1 MKKLTGIVALAAASA
16 LVLAGCSTPA
26 EEEVVTEPDTTQTET
41 GSGSDA
47 GSVTTPV
54 EEELTGADLLRV
66 KPGRYSYSY
75 TYINDYNT
83 GTGFGGSGT
92 MVVGEN
98 GSCEFDM
105 GIVDFSEPIEDG
117 AILEITTMIARTVGM
132 KDATIYDMSEVDQNT
147 FTVETSEALVGSE
160 DIWNTTYNDQFLG
173 LGTNAVGDFA
183 GPCWFLA
190 LPDMLVEHP
199 TITDPEQEAWA
210 IDAAKIQA
218 FEEARLAETA
228 ELLFGLEDD
237 KDTLTAAWI
246 ESVGSLAS
254 FLGDPNS
261 VWVTKGSS
269 ENAMTPEDISIN
281 ISRMSQDGG
290 LGSISWSPEP
300 ADAEFPYS
308 VYLPTITTPYTI
320 GNRGQDLAAELRG

>member
-26 EEEVVTEPDTTQTET
+26 EEEVVSEPDTTQTDT
-41 GSGSDA
+41 GTDA
-47 GSVTTPV
+47 GDVTAPV
-54 EEELTGADLLRV
+54 EEELTGVDLLRL

-75 TYINDYNT
+75 TFIDDFNT
-83 GTGFGGSGT
+83 AAGFGGSGT
-92 MVVGEN
+92 MVVAEN

-105 GIVDFSEPIEDG
+105 GVVDFSEPIEDG
-117 AILEITTMIARTVGM
+117 AFLEISTMIARTFGM
-132 KDATIYDMSEVDQNT
+132 KDATIYDMRNVDQNT
-147 FTVETSEALVGSE
+147 FTVDTSEALVGSE
-160 DIWNTTYNDQFLG
+160 GIWNTTYNDQFLG
-173 LGTNAVGDFA
+173 LGTNSVGDFA

-199 TITDPEQEAWA
+199 LITDPEQESWA
-210 IDAAKIQA
+210 IDAEKIKA
-218 FEEARLAETA
+218 FEDERLAESA

-237 KDTLTAAWI
+237 KDALTAAWI
-246 ESVGSLAS
+246 ESVGSFAS

-261 VWVTKGSS
+261 VFVTKGSS
-269 ENAMTPEDISIN
+269 ENALTPEDISIN

-300 ADAEFPYS
+300 ADAEYPYS
-308 VYLPTITTPYTI
+308 VYLPTITAPYTI